1 MKALFAPY
9 VAMNDLFIH
18 DNESLTD
25 VVMDGDH
32 STPVFLNRA
41 LMTDRVAHAML
52 RSQRNGQRLLLC
64 CIDVDQQLTLHDV
77 YGDEGIRELLAQI
90 GRRIQGVLRAVDSL
104 GQLHNRTLA
113 LLLEGIEDWQ
123 DVDTVLQKILKCFV
137 HPVIIDEQSHT
148 ITARIGVTEF
158 DGSSNMET
166 AELFEQAEFACY
178 RARRRES
185 VVKEWHGGEGAAPV
199 SEGHGYA
206 FFGGHLLARNS
217 VQKLLARSIMDGFN
231 RNEFA
236 VHFQPVIQLEQPA
249 CYAIESLM
257 RWHHPKAG
265 NILPTMFLQLLEEN
279 KLTKNVGDRM
289 MQLACQ
295 TWQQLIKNGKITADV
310 KLSLNIHQDQVD
322 HADFIAS
329 IKNLLSTFNI
339 AEKQLILEFKGKT
352 LMQPTSNDG
361 FGIIA
366 KLQQLQELGVL
377 ICVDNFGELDAPLMC
392 LQKLPLDIIKLA
404 HELVNDIE
412 TCPHHLLLI
421 KHMRMLCQQLNIE
434 MIVQAVDNAEK
445 ATKLTQIGC
454 TLLQGNYLGE
464 ASAAADLKTV
474 WCQGVC

>member
-1 MKALFAPY
+1 MKALFSPY

-18 DNESLTD
+18 DSESLAD
-25 VVMDGDH
+25 VDMEGDH
-32 STPVFLNRA
+32 ATPLFLNRA

-52 RSQRNGQRLLLC
+52 RTQRNGQRLLLC
-64 CIDVDQQLTLHDV
+64 CIDIDQQLTLHDV

-90 GRRIQGVLRAVDSL
+90 GSRIQGVLRAVDSL
-104 GQLHNRTLA
+104 GQLQNRTLA
-113 LLLEGIEDWQ
+113 LLLEGIDDWK
-123 DVDTVLQKILKCFV
+123 DVDTVLQKILLCFA

-148 ITARIGVTEF
+148 ITASIGVTEF
-158 DGSSNMET
+158 DGASNIET

-185 VVKEWHGGEGAAPV
+185 LVAVKEEHGSEAVVPV
-199 SEGHGYA
+199 SEGQGYA
-206 FFGGHLLARNS
+206 FFGGHLMARNS
-217 VQKLLARSIMDGFN
+217 VQKLLARNIMDGFN

-236 VHFQPVIQLEQPA
+236 VYFQPVIQLEHPA

-265 NILPTMFLQLLEEN
+265 NILPAMFLQLLEEN

-295 TWQQLIKNGKITADV
+295 TWQQLIKNGKIAADV

-322 HADFIAS
+322 HADFIGS
-329 IKNLLSTFNI
+329 IKSLLSTFNI
-339 AEKQLILEFKGKT
+339 ADKQLILEFKGKT
-352 LMQPTSNDG
+352 VMQPTSNNG

-366 KLQQLQELGVL
+366 KLQQLQDLGVL
-377 ICVDNFGELDAPLMC
+377 ICVDNFGEMDAPLMC

-404 HELVNDIE
+404 HGLVSDIE
-412 TCPHHLLLI
+412 NCPQHLLLI

-434 MIVQAVDNAEK
+434 MIVQAVDSAEK
-445 ATKLTQIGC
+445 ITQLTQIGC

-464 ASAAADLKTV
+464 ASAAADLKTF
-474 WCQGVC
+474 WG